1 MHELLFQSCRHNWC
15 IIFHVCT
22 YTGQWACVPIVYV
35 TTWKRLPGVMEK
47 ATVRYGNNNLHYDEK
62 VVLDSVTKLHR
73 KENCNATWSLQ
84 ISESIQL
91 SQSRDYRRP
100 LMWICDQ
107 RPAQLRR
114 EIQTSNANKSERN
127 TVAWS
132 VVCRTL
138 ITPFCLSSTENWAVR
153 TYVRMYVCM
162 PLCELLHYSLTIN
175 HYLLMVILTR
185 FTVC

>member
-1 MHELLFQSCRHNWC
+1 MPTKCMNFSSNHAATTGYHLLCMYVHRAVRMCAHC
-15 IIFHVCT
+15 VC
-22 YTGQWACVPIVYV
+22 YYL
-35 TTWKRLPGVMEK
+35 K
-47 ATVRYGNNNLHYDEK
+47 TVAWSDGEGLAQYGNNNSHYDEK
-62 VVLDSVTKLHR
+62 VVLDSVTKLHG

-91 SQSRDYRRP
+91 SQSPDYRRP
-100 LMWICDQ
+100 LMWIRDQ

-114 EIQTSNANKSERN
+114 EIQTSNATKSERN

-153 TYVRMYVCM
+153 TYVRMYALM
-162 PLCELLHYSLTIN
+162 WAITLLAN
-175 HYLLMVILTR
+175 D
-185 FTVC
+185 

>member
-1 MHELLFQSCRHNWC
+1 MPTKCMNFSSNHAATTGVSPSMYVYRAVRMCAHC
-15 IIFHVCT
+15 VC
-22 YTGQWACVPIVYV
+22 YYS
-35 TTWKRLPGVMEK
+35 TWKRLPGVMEK
-47 ATVRYGNNNLHYDEK
+47 AIAQYGNNNSHYDEK
-62 VVLDSVTKLHR
+62 VVLDSVTKLHG

-91 SQSRDYRRP
+91 SQSPDYRRP

-114 EIQTSNANKSERN
+114 EIQTSNATKSERN

-132 VVCRTL
+132 VVCSTL

-153 TYVRMYVCM
+153 TYVRMYALM
-162 PLCELLHYSLTIN
+162 WAITLLAN
-175 HYLLMVILTR
+175 D
-185 FTVC
+185 